1 LEHDGEAGPEIP
13 ERRGWG
19 AAPREAWR
27 YAIQTTHQRF
37 APPLSPAAA
46 GVETT
51 PDLFPEARIWQGSD
65 KLALYLVFS
74 SIWLNMLVAAPLLNY
89 VGIAYSEEGGNP
101 IFKLHPG
108 TYLAVIGLAVYLWRF
123 RNPIEEWK
131 YLFRKQRAYASF
143 LVLCFSCS
151 IFTIIFHGPNMSSLF
166 VENYFPA
173 GIACL
178 LMSELAERRQARLFA
193 YVMLALMFLSN
204 AIGGYEFVTQSHL
217 IPLKVEGYQLAQLGA
232 DFRAYALYGHP
243 LIAAETTMSGVFLIL
258 ATPMNVVFKALSVL
272 AFLLSL
278 LNYGGRTALIV
289 TLVTLGFLAVRA
301 VAVAAIR
308 GSLRIGRLVG
318 GVAFTVAGTILVLS
332 IAVQFGLGERIAK
345 RLYWDESAQARS
357 IEFEVPG
364 LLPTSELLFGT
375 TSDLLQGEIYQLGLV
390 VPFEGVEN
398 CWLATF
404 LWLGVIGFPLYVVA
418 MYLFLRE
425 LWRRVGFYGRVM
437 LATGMF
443 VASTSMTLGAKDPLL
458 TVLAPLTLSTVAFE
472 RKGTRD
478 KLASVAAPTPERE
491 GLARPSITL
500 KAGRSDVV
508 PGATS

>member
-1 LEHDGEAGPEIP
+1 
-13 ERRGWG
+13 
-19 AAPREAWR
+19 
-27 YAIQTTHQRF
+27 
-37 APPLSPAAA
+37 
-46 GVETT
+46 
-51 PDLFPEARIWQGSD
+51 
-65 KLALYLVFS
+65 
-74 SIWLNMLVAAPLLNY
+74 
-89 VGIAYSEEGGNP
+89 
-101 IFKLHPG
+101 
-108 TYLAVIGLAVYLWRF
+108 
-123 RNPIEEWK
+123 
-131 YLFRKQRAYASF
+131 
-143 LVLCFSCS
+143 
-151 IFTIIFHGPNMSSLF
+151 
-166 VENYFPA
+166 
-173 GIACL
+173 
-178 LMSELAERRQARLFA
+178 
-193 YVMLALMFLSN
+193 
-204 AIGGYEFVTQSHL
+204 
-217 IPLKVEGYQLAQLGA
+217 
-232 DFRAYALYGHP
+232 
-243 LIAAETTMSGVFLIL
+243 MSGVFLIL